1 MRVLICSDEG
11 RRIFDMAAAIKRMTE
26 GSSAEIFV
34 LHVLHPGEGG
44 RTPEDQQRLAE
55 ERKGAA
61 ETALEMAGLAGEVI
75 VETRDPLVR
84 VHQHVLRIAQRLDPD
99 MIVVASKRAGGIL
112 DLVLGGVAQ
121 ELIRHSRI
129 PVLVVRP
136 DEERRRS

>member
-11 RRIFDMAAAIKRMTE
+11 RRIFDMAAAIKKMTVDAAPE
-26 GSSAEIFV
+26 VFV

-44 RTPEDQQRLAE
+44 RTDEEQGRLAE

-61 ETALEMAGLAGEVI
+61 ETALEMVDLPGEVI

-84 VHQHVLRIAQRLDPD
+84 VHQHVLRVAHRLDVD

-121 ELIRHSRI
+121 ELIRHSTI
-129 PVLVVRP
+129 PVLIVRP
-136 DEERRRS
+136 GEESR